1 MGLVV
6 MRMISLVIFI
16 FAGCSLADDFD
27 APSVSTLTIMTYN
40 VEDMDTG
47 GRNVTNL
54 KAYSGIASL
63 LKSENVDIAMFQEI
77 QAGSSRTDTYA
88 DGSAASWG
96 DARLF
101 NEALS
106 GLDYRMPWYG
116 FTARGG
122 SRRDYIALWSRYP
135 VSEITSLDPDRF
147 LDPCN
152 HVWYTPSRPVLR
164 CRTVISGKTIWLYG
178 CHLKSNAGGV
188 VEMNA
193 GMRRAQAFHLM
204 SYIMR
209 THNPESDNII
219 ILGDMNTMPE
229 DYDGLGN
236 STMDYLC
243 LRYNNPWNTK
253 NDFVPVNLTEIG
265 AVTNVPEQRWGNQA
279 PGTTHP
285 GNASRTGYPDAT
297 FDHII
302 LSPALYRKHYVK
314 NSLRIVQVADG
325 YNGGFSDHFPLVLTL
340 QFTNEGL

>member
-1 MGLVV
+1 MKLLPLLLVF
-6 MRMISLVIFI
+6 LL
-16 FAGCSLADDFD
+16 AGCSLSDDID
-27 APSVSTLTIMTYN
+27 TPSISTLTIMTYN

-63 LKSENVDIAMFQEI
+63 LKQEQVDIVLFQEI
-77 QAGSSRTDTYA
+77 QAGSSRMDQYA

-96 DARLF
+96 DTRLF
-101 NEALS
+101 NEALTAQA
-106 GLDYRMPWYG
+106 YRMPWYG
-116 FTARGG
+116 FTSRGG
-122 SRRDYIALWSRYP
+122 SRRDFLAVWSRYP
-135 VSEITSLDPDRF
+135 LASITSIDPDRF

-164 CRTVISGKTIWLYG
+164 CLTSVSGQKIWLYTA
-178 CHLKSNAGGV
+178 HLKSNAGGV

-209 THNPESDNII
+209 NHDPERDNVVIA
-219 ILGDMNTMPE
+219 GDMNSMPS

-243 LRYNNPWNTK
+243 LRYDNPWNTK
-253 NDFVPVNLTEIG
+253 NDFIPINLTEIG
-265 AVTNVPEQRWGNQA
+265 AVTNVPEQRWDNQA

-285 GNASRTGYPDAT
+285 GHVSRTGYPDAT